1 MMISGQ
7 VDDLLAIQNVNALCL
22 PENYRLN
29 VGNLNDAAA
38 ASCYLSNFFEWV
50 RCCSISPS
58 CSTDSRIMSV
68 LSDQSSAH
76 QLSLTGWELDQTS
89 SSSVCLNLQLG

>member
-1 MMISGQ
+1 LTADEWIGSSGGDDGDGGFVMISGQ

-38 ASCYLSNFFEWV
+38 ASCYLPN
-50 RCCSISPS
+50 
-58 CSTDSRIMSV
+58 
-68 LSDQSSAH
+68 
-76 QLSLTGWELDQTS
+76 SLNGLCGS
-89 SSSVCLNLQLG
+89 

>member
-1 MMISGQ
+1 MISGQ

-38 ASCYLSNFFEWV
+38 ASCYLPN
-50 RCCSISPS
+50 
-58 CSTDSRIMSV
+58 
-68 LSDQSSAH
+68 
-76 QLSLTGWELDQTS
+76 SLNGLCGS
-89 SSSVCLNLQLG
+89 